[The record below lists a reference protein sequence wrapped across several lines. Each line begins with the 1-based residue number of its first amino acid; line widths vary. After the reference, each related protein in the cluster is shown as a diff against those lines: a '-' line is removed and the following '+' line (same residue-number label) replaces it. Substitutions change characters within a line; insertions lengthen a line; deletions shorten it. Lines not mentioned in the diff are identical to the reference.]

1 MIVLPSYNL
10 KANKILIIYV
20 VSFVILNQNRVKLK
34 LKIWNILIVVILKYF
49 PEGFLRNRKQDTKI

>member
-10 KANKILIIYV
+10 KANKILLIYV

-49 PEGFLRNRKQDTKI
+49 PEGFL